1 MPYILY
7 TLAPNRAK
15 YLTPDPDP
23 FSGDRALAWVATR
36 SDKSQLLCLFLD
48 FSPFGRRPKGSGDLR
63 LFASAASYVYKRS
76 ALRRY

>member
-23 FSGDRALAWVATR
+23 
-36 SDKSQLLCLFLD
+36 LFWGY
-48 FSPFGRRPKGSGDLR
+48 GRVMVLKHTPW
-63 LFASAASYVYKRS
+63 
-76 ALRRY
+76 

>member
-23 FSGDRALAWVATR
+23 LLGIWARNGAKAHSLVNLKVQ
-36 SDKSQLLCLFLD
+36 SSQPTLISRRRGARVLCAYPLLQ
-48 FSPFGRRPKGSGDLR
+48 
-63 LFASAASYVYKRS
+63 
-76 ALRRY
+76 

>member
-23 FSGDRALAWVATR
+23 
-36 SDKSQLLCLFLD
+36 LLQAQCAAQVLTAI
-48 FSPFGRRPKGSGDLR
+48 SAGIGSACR
-63 LFASAASYVYKRS
+63 L
-76 ALRRY
+76 